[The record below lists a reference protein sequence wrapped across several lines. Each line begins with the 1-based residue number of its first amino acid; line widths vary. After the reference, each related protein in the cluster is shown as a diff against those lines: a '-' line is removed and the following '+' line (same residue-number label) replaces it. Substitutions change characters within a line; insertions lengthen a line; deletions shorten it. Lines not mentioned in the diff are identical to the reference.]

1 MLAPMPTLPWF
12 EIASLLYLV
21 WVVGASATIL
31 AQRRS
36 PTATLAW
43 LLAFVAIPVVSGIYY
58 LVFGPRRLRRRKL
71 RYGSARS
78 SLAREVTNY
87 LRGSCCATP
96 PALSPEAAA
105 LAGVIARL
113 GQGGP
118 TGATAVEILEGGDAC
133 VEAIERAIA
142 AARHHVHCEYYI
154 WEPDRVGTRIRDAL
168 AAAARRG
175 VEVRALYDALGSRDS
190 AGAFWE
196 PLESAGGKVRA
207 FNPVRLSIASLNFAN
222 FRTHRKIVVVD
233 GETGFVGGNNL
244 HEAASAA
251 ISGLAA
257 WRDVHARIEGEPV
270 RRLQRL
276 VLEAWVYAG
285 GDLAVDL
292 DAVRRYF
299 PPAHA
304 AAGQPVQVLAS
315 GPDDDDAPIHAFF
328 LAALSTARRRAWIQ
342 TPYLVPDEPLESA
355 LRVAVLRGIDVQV
368 IVPRKG
374 DSRLVSAASR
384 TYCEALTR
392 AGVRVLEYGPPMLHA
407 KTMVIDDTVA
417 VVGTA
422 NLDNRSFRLNFEVAA
437 AFYDAGVI
445 ARLASRFEED
455 RATSTDF
462 RKRRREGSRVAA
474 MLESLARL
482 SSPVL

>member
-1 MLAPMPTLPWF
+1 MPTLPWF
-12 EIASLLYLV
+12 DIAALLYLA
-21 WVVGASATIL
+21 WVVVASATLL

-43 LLAFVAIPVVSGIYY
+43 LFAFVALPVASGIYY
-58 LVFGPRRLRRRKL
+58 VVFGPRRLRRRKL
-71 RYGSARS
+71 RYGTART
-78 SLAREVTNY
+78 SLAREVTHY
-87 LRGSCCATP
+87 LRSSCCATQP
-96 PALSPEAAA
+96 VLSPEAAA

-118 TGATAVEILEGGDAC
+118 THATAVDILEGGDAC
-133 VEAIERAIA
+133 VEAIGQAIA

-154 WEPDRVGTRIRDAL
+154 WEPDRVGTRVRDAL

-175 VEVRALYDALGSRDS
+175 VEVRVLYDALGSRDS

-196 PLESAGGKVRA
+196 PLEAAGGKVRA

-233 GETGFVGGNNL
+233 GVTGFMGGNNL
-244 HEAASAA
+244 HEAASAEIA
-251 ISGLAA
+251 GAAA
-257 WRDVHARIEGEPV
+257 WRDVHVRIAGEPV

-285 GDLAVDL
+285 GDVAVDL
-292 DAVRRYF
+292 EAVRRFF
-299 PPAHA
+299 PPADA
-304 AAGQPVQVLAS
+304 TEGQPVQVLAS

-328 LAALSTARRRAWIQ
+328 LAALSTARTRAWIQ

-355 LRVAVLRGIDVQV
+355 LRVAVLRGVDVQV
-368 IVPRKG
+368 IVPRQG
-374 DSRLVSAASR
+374 DSRVVSAASR
-384 TYCEALTR
+384 TYCEALSR
-392 AGVRVLEYGPPMLHA
+392 AGVRVHEYGPPMLHA

-422 NLDNRSFRLNFEVAA
+422 NLDNRSFRLNFEVAC

-445 ARLASRFEED
+445 DRLATPFGED